1 MQAAKLCYVPR
12 GGQDGRRTSTSSEDV
27 TTPSSEQTA
36 FAAATEGDEPDE
48 PASGESGPG
57 PNGSAGSGR
66 VAGSEPEVV
75 EGSPPEPRSE
85 GPLSWRVMG
94 AVKTIRPHQW
104 VKNVFV
110 LAPVVFAKEIFDP
123 LLLMRAI
130 GAFGVF
136 CLLAG
141 AVYTINDLADVQADR
156 EHPVKRFR
164 PIASGRVPV
173 PAARWLAV
181 GLITLA
187 LAGAAY
193 GPLPF
198 LAVALAYFLMNL
210 AYSFKLK
217 HVAYIDVSIIS
228 AGFVLRVMA
237 GGYGTRIQVSDY
249 LLVCTALLAL
259 FLGFGKRRHELALAK
274 AGFGKTRAALESY
287 TQRGIDTALVVTGI
301 ATIITYLVYTLDPR
315 TRAFFHSDWLFVSTG
330 FVALGVIRFL
340 HLVRARPKAES
351 PTQEMLKDGPFVGI
365 VLGWVILVMWMVYN
379 LRPG

>member
-1 MQAAKLCYVPR
+1 M
-12 GGQDGRRTSTSSEDV
+12 
-27 TTPSSEQTA
+27 
-36 FAAATEGDEPDE
+36 
-48 PASGESGPG
+48 
-57 PNGSAGSGR
+57 
-66 VAGSEPEVV
+66 
-75 EGSPPEPRSE
+75 
-85 GPLSWRVMG
+85 
-94 AVKTIRPHQW
+94 
-104 VKNVFV
+104 
-110 LAPVVFAKEIFDP
+110 
-123 LLLMRAI
+123 
-130 GAFGVF
+130 F

-141 AVYTINDLADVQADR
+141 AVYTINDLADVDADR

-181 GLITLA
+181 VLIALA

-193 GPLPF
+193 GPPQF
-198 LAVALAYFLMNL
+198 LAVALTYFLLNI

-274 AGFGKTRAALESY
+274 AGGGGRTRAALESY
-287 TQRGIDTALVVTGI
+287 TQRGIDTALIVTAI
-301 ATIITYLVYTLDPR
+301 ATVATYFTYTLDPR

-330 FVALGVIRFL
+330 FVVLGVLRFL
-340 HLVRARPKAES
+340 HLVRSRPKAES

-365 VLGWVILVMWMVYN
+365 VLGWVILVMWMIYN